1 MEEIR
6 KMLDEEIKL
15 QINEL
20 ASMKSGSDEKSA
32 AIDDLAKLYRLK
44 IEENKTKL
52 EFEDR
57 AEERFTENA
66 KAAEDLK
73 DKYIRLGL
81 DTARLLLPLMFYAAL
96 FKKGLKFEETGTF
109 TSTTF
114 RGLIGYIKPT
124 LK

>member
-6 KMLDEEIKL
+6 KMLDEEIKSE
-15 QINEL
+15 INEL

-57 AEERFTENA
+57 AEERFIGNA

-73 DKYIRLGL
+73 DRYVRLGL
-81 DTARLLLPLMFYAAL
+81 DAARLLLPLMLYASL
-96 FKKGLKFEETGTF
+96 FKKGLKFEETGALPRQHSEVCLG
-109 TSTTF
+109 TSS
-114 RGLIGYIKPT
+114 LH
-124 LK
+124 